1 MTDRLSK
8 LAFSTNAYKQCDVF
22 DAARSIAEIGYA
34 GVEIMADQPH
44 MNPLSFTDA
53 EADKLAAL
61 IADLG
66 LCVSNVNN
74 FTGFGF
80 DDGDTYHP
88 TWVEPEPAGR
98 RQRIDFTKRAIEL
111 TARIGGDRVSL
122 QPGGPYVGWPREE
135 LDRLFADGIAACV
148 DHARQHGVALGIEPE
163 PGLLIERA
171 DQFAAFKTE
180 FFADEPIVVMNCDI
194 GHHFCV
200 HEDPAEVIRT
210 FRGRGWIGH
219 IHIEDIAAT
228 RVHQHLVPGDGAV
241 DFPAI
246 FDACDE
252 VGYDGWITVE
262 LYPYTSTAED
272 VARRAYDHIRPM
284 LGNTA

>member
-210 FRGRGWIGH
+210 FRAGGGSATFTSKTSPRHGFISTWCRAMGRWISLRSSMLVTRS
-219 IHIEDIAAT
+219 AT
-228 RVHQHLVPGDGAV
+228 T
-241 DFPAI
+241 
-246 FDACDE
+246 
-252 VGYDGWITVE
+252 VGSPLNCT
-262 LYPYTSTAED
+262 LTR
-272 VARRAYDHIRPM
+272 ARPRM
-284 LGNTA
+284 

>member
-22 DAARSIAEIGYA
+22 DAVRSIADIGYR

-44 MNPLSFTDA
+44 MNPLTFSDSDA
-53 EADKLAAL
+53 DRLAAL

-66 LCVSNVNN
+66 LGVSNVNN

-88 TWVEPEPAGR
+88 TWVDAESAR
-98 RQRIDFTKRAIEL
+98 RQQRIDFTKRAIDL
-111 TARIGGDRVSL
+111 TAHIGGDRVSL
-122 QPGGPYVGWPREE
+122 QPGGPYVGRPRAE

-148 DHARQHGVALGIEPE
+148 DHARKHGVALGIEPE

-171 DQFAAFKTE
+171 DQFEAFKTQ
-180 FFADEPIVVMNCDI
+180 FFADEPMVVMNCDI

-200 HEDPAEVIRT
+200 HEDPADVIRQ
-210 FRGRGWIGH
+210 FNKWIGH
-219 IHIEDIAAT
+219 IHIEDIAPS
-228 RVHQHLVPGDGAV
+228 RVHQHLEQHVAQLFPHVLEIQAV
-241 DFPAI
+241 NGVEQLRALFHQAI
-246 FDACDE
+246 
-252 VGYDGWITVE
+252 
-262 LYPYTSTAED
+262 SQ
-272 VARRAYDHIRPM
+272 RPM
-284 LGNTA
+284 RLLNVPRASPRPAQGRHGFA